1 MELSPFCPRFHRAVE
16 IIGRRWTGAIVRA
29 LLSGA
34 TRFSEITAAVPGLSD
49 RLCSE
54 RLKELEAEGI
64 VTRRVIAETP
74 VRVEYHLTEKGA
86 ALAGAVEELSAW
98 AGTWV
103 APGECPSAAQAA
115 PPALRAGERRAGA
128 AADDQPGR

>member
-1 MELSPFCPRFHRAVE
+1 VELSPFCPHFHRAVE

-29 LLSGA
+29 LLAGA

-64 VTRRVIAETP
+64 VVRRVIADTP
-74 VRVEYHLTEKGA
+74 VRVEYHLTDKGA
-86 ALAGAVEELSAW
+86 ALAGAVAELSAW

-103 APGECPSAAQAA
+103 APADRS
-115 PPALRAGERRAGA
+115 PPAA
-128 AADDQPGR
+128 AAASPADPA

>member
-1 MELSPFCPRFHRAVE
+1 MGVQVSPFCPHYHHAVE

-29 LLSGA
+29 LLAGA
-34 TRFSEITAAVPGLSD
+34 SRFSEITAAVPGLSD

-64 VTRRVIAETP
+64 VARRVIADTP

-86 ALAGAVEELSAW
+86 SLIEAVSAISRW
-98 AGTWV
+98 AAAWV
-103 APGECPSAAQAA
+103 APDVSTDV
-115 PPALRAGERRAGA
+115 RRE
-128 AADDQPGR
+128 ADA

>member
-1 MELSPFCPRFHRAVE
+1 MNLSPFCPHFHRAVE

-29 LLSGA
+29 LLAGA

-74 VRVEYHLTEKGA
+74 VRVEYHLTEKGS
-86 ALAGAVEELSAW
+86 ALAGAVTELSTW

-103 APGECPSAAQAA
+103 ASTGGA
-115 PPALRAGERRAGA
+115 PPAGPPGEGA
-128 AADDQPGR
+128 ATSPSA